1 MELKEDT
8 LTITTT
14 AMIFIF
20 DKSLFITWGIDEGG
34 LFEIFPNRPLT
45 LDLPSHLWYNND
57 TRILL
62 YCREFH
68 NRLPVAVARRFGSF
82 FRIIN
87 RNFWTWHE
95 LPKPTNELHFR
106 ADLVIVQPD
115 GSTSVKHM
123 DESWAKLLVFQLFY
137 K

>member
-1 MELKEDT
+1 MVFWAAERHPKNHRG
-8 LTITTT
+8 
-14 AMIFIF
+14 APA
-20 DKSLFITWGIDEGG
+20 G
-34 LFEIFPNRPLT
+34 
-45 LDLPSHLWYNND
+45 
-57 TRILL
+57 ILL
-62 YCREFH
+62 
-68 NRLPVAVARRFGSF
+68 L
-82 FRIIN
+82 
-87 RNFWTWHE
+87 TWHE